1 MKNELGSLTLTI
13 DAEALH
19 SVVSSGRL
27 LELAATMAAHAADQ
41 ISAQIVDHVASAALQ
56 KDGLK
61 GGAAA
66 NVTFIFEGGDFATV
80 PPRPRWGVGG
90 LERVQQSTL
99 RRVVAPE
106 VQS

>member
-1 MKNELGSLTLTI
+1 MKNELGNLTLTI
-13 DAEALH
+13 DPEALH
-19 SVVSSGRL
+19 SIVSSGRL
-27 LELAATMAAHAADQ
+27 LELAASIAAHAADQ

-56 KDGLK
+56 KEGLK

-66 NVTFIFEGGDFATV
+66 NVTFIFDGGDFGTV

-90 LERVQQSTL
+90 LGGVQESTL